1 MIITGKIIN
10 KSLPPLRHCV
20 FALKNLCF
28 YFGKMSKNKM
38 MKNYYRNLLVVILV
52 SLFFT
57 LALTSE
63 NAAAQTKAAAQ
74 KTPAKQKPTP
84 KPMPSK
90 SVAVQK
96 KQIIVNATAARV
108 RKADNL
114 QAETLQFVEIGTVFN
129 VLDDNRDWTKIEIA
143 KEKQGWIS
151 NTITENFFVAT
162 RIKTYNLIA
171 DKYFAKKHLDFK
183 TTAEVFYFLK
193 KASGE
198 TGNAELE
205 FKKFK
210 MLAEVLKIISAGN
223 INESPYK
230 NFTDKNDAEIVYSE
244 PSGEWYVNASLL
256 WELHAKNKN
265 KPIGEQI
272 ARQAAQTILPG
283 ECEGYIN
290 CYIYKM
296 RITDGEYLNF
306 YPNGKYSREA
316 LINITNY
323 LEPINQD
330 ISEKSV
336 YTGPTDIS
344 DRAEFNKTLAEL
356 RTIISKTPHIE
367 KQKTIV
373 QINRIAEAFK

>member
-1 MIITGKIIN
+1 
-10 KSLPPLRHCV
+10 
-20 FALKNLCF
+20 
-28 YFGKMSKNKM
+28 
-38 MKNYYRNLLVVILV
+38 MKNYYRNLLILILV

-57 LALTSE
+57 FVLTGE
-63 NAAAQTKAAAQ
+63 NANAQTKTSAQ
-74 KTPAKQKPTP
+74 KKPSPAKQKPTP
-84 KPMPSK
+84 KPSPSK
-90 SVAVQK
+90 NAVSKNADATKPKTVQK

-114 QAETLQFVEIGTVFN
+114 QAETLQYAELGSVFD

-143 KEKQGWIS
+143 KDKVGWIS
-151 NTITENFFVAT
+151 NTITEKFLSAT
-162 RIKTYNLIA
+162 RIKSYNSIA
-171 DKYFAKKHLDFK
+171 DKYLAKKSPDFQ
-183 TTAEVFYFLK
+183 TATDVYYFLK
-193 KASGE
+193 KASDE
-198 TGNAELE
+198 TNNAELE

-210 MLAEVLKIISAGN
+210 MLAEILKIVSAAN
-223 INESPYK
+223 MNENPYK
-230 NFTDKNDAEIVYSE
+230 NFTTKNDAEIVFSE

-272 ARQAAQTILPG
+272 AWQAAQTTLPG

-306 YPNGKYSREA
+306 YPGGKFSREA
-316 LINITNY
+316 LLNITNF

-330 ISEKSV
+330 IAEKSV

-344 DRAEFNKTLAEL
+344 DRAEFNKTLSEL

-367 KQKTIV
+367 KQKTV
-373 QINRIAEAFK
+373 AQINRIAEAFK